1 MPINPADRQI
11 GDVIVTPVQIVE
23 TPDVLGG
30 KPRIEGRRI
39 SVEHVI
45 GHVVYQQWSFDQMQ
59 EAFDLRPAEIH
70 AALAYYYDHRETI
83 DRAIAEEDEAWEAVE
98 PYEEA
103 FDSLGQF
110 LSTAEAAGRLG
121 ISERRVRVLIEE
133 GRLPAQ
139 KIGHQWIIRPDD
151 LERDEV
157 AKRRPGRP
165 PED

>member
-1 MPINPADRQI
+1 MEN
-11 GDVIVTPVQIVE
+11 VIVTPVQIVQ

-45 GHVVYQQWSFDQMQ
+45 GHIVYRQWSFEQMR

-70 AALAYYYDHRETI
+70 AALAYYHDHKEAI
-83 DRAIAEEDEAWEAVE
+83 DRAITEEDETWEAVP
-98 PYEEA
+98 PYEETA
-103 FDSLGQF
+103 DILSRF

-139 KIGHQWIIRPDD
+139 KIGHQWIIHPDD
-151 LERDEV
+151 LERSEIAD
-157 AKRRPGRP
+157 RRPGRP
-165 PED
+165 PKDG

>member
-1 MPINPADRQI
+1 MEN
-11 GDVIVTPVQIVE
+11 VIVTPVQIVQ

-45 GHVVYQQWSFDQMQ
+45 GHVVYRHWPFDRMQ

-70 AALAYYYDHRETI
+70 AALAYYSDHKEAV
-83 DRAIAEEDEAWEAVE
+83 DRAITEEDEVWEAVP

-103 FDSLGQF
+103 FDPLSQS
-110 LSTAEAAGRLG
+110 LSTVEAADRLG

-139 KIGHQWIIRPDD
+139 KIGRQWIIRPDD

-157 AKRRPGRP
+157 TKRRPGRP
-165 PED
+165 SK